1 MLQANLWMLCAGAVG
16 LAAASFLGDRRRAKR
31 RDPDA
36 VGWVN
41 WSLLLILSILFAAV
55 FAAFALKAG

>member
-1 MLQANLWMLCAGAVG
+1 MLQATLWYLCAGAVG
-16 LAAASFLGDRRRAKR
+16 MAAASFLGDRRRVRR

-41 WSLLLILSILFAAV
+41 WSLLLILSILFAAI
-55 FAAFALKAG
+55 FAAFAIKAG